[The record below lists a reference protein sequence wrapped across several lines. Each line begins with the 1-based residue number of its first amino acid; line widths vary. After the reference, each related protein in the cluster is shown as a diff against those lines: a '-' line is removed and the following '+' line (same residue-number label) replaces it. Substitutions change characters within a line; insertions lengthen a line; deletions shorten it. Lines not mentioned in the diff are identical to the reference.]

1 MVEAAG
7 VEPAS
12 ESTSPQDSTCVSPLE
27 ISPPALER
35 GENPLTASPGLSHE
49 HGPRRPILTSPLK

>member
-12 ESTSPQDSTCVSPLE
+12 ESTSPRAGYMRVRFLKFATGVEKRQK
-27 ISPPALER
+27 PPA
-35 GENPLTASPGLSHE
+35 ASASSLVAAVRAPE
-49 HGPRRPILTSPLK
+49 TTSLIG

>member
-12 ESTSPQDSTCVSPLE
+12 ESTSPWASYMRVRFLKFATGVEKRQK
-27 ISPPALER
+27 PPV
-35 GENPLTASPGLSHE
+35 ASAVNLVIASGAAAM
-49 HGPRRPILTSPLK
+49 TSLR